1 MIGSPMAIKKVPLR
15 KTMMLG
21 AINVQ
26 TDVNR
31 RKRCVMLRNWCR
43 SNCLSSSVQL
53 FTLQLQ

>member
-1 MIGSPMAIKKVPLR
+1 MIGSPMAVKKVPLR

-21 AINVQ
+21 GINVQ

-31 RKRCVMLRNWCR
+31 RERCVMLRNWCR
-43 SNCLSSSVQL
+43 CNYLSSRVQL